1 MRECRRGETD
11 VINGGIQRQRD
22 LSSRVLASSLWPIS
36 DVPQWMTI
44 LHSAVEFSAVT
55 ELNSQAGLKARVTI
69 EMKKF
74 IQNSEKRKGFCKA
87 SFFCFVLFLHL
98 FFNENK
104 TFGERPMKKSL

>member
-74 IQNSEKRKGFCKA
+74 IQNSEKEKGSLKQVFL
-87 SFFCFVLFLHL
+87 FCFVFA
-98 FFNENK
+98 FVF
-104 TFGERPMKKSL
+104 